1 MRCNVKEKREKEQIQ
16 CVNATLELPEDQI
29 IIWNLSTVILHLLF
43 SFKRRYSR
51 DRVKPI
57 ENAIERH
64 QIIGRM
70 VHTDGGDRRPS
81 EERRGRNGNASEEKP
96 LEREHDRRILD
107 LNPLEL
113 KRRPHTN
120 QKVGL
125 RAEKRRE
132 EREGQRVERRDQRGA
147 EEEGD
152 LSREEGEP
160 DAEEGAGLEAEG
172 IEDVGHHQAE
182 GEGGDHRRAAEV
194 EEEGGAGDEG
204 DGDAGVVR
212 EGGGSESG
220 RRFRRSGPPAGEIAG
235 AVAGAVRSR
244 GVGRRSIAV
253 GGGRG
258 GGEGRRAD
266 RGGDIRAEGPRLELR
281 RYHHLRRRRRA
292 VVRPEAAVARR
303 DATDRG

>member
-1 MRCNVKEKREKEQIQ
+1 MKEEREKDQIQ
-16 CVNATLELPEDQI
+16 RVNATLERPEDQI

-57 ENAIERH
+57 ENAIECH
-64 QIIGRM
+64 QIIRGI
-70 VHTDGGDRRPS
+70 VHPDCRDRRPS
-81 EERRGRNGNASEEKP
+81 EERRGRDGHASEEKP

-113 KRRPHTN
+113 KRRPHTD
-120 QKVGL
+120 QKVRLG
-125 RAEKRRE
+125 AEERRE
-132 EREGQRVERRDQRGA
+132 EREGQRIERRDQGGA

-172 IEDVGHHQAE
+172 IEDVGDHQAE

-204 DGDAGVVR
+204 DGDAGVVG
-212 EGGGSESG
+212 EGGGGEAG

-235 AVAGAVRSR
+235 AGAGAVGGG
-244 GVGRRSIAV
+244 GVGRRSVAV
-253 GGGRG
+253 GGGGGG

-266 RGGDIRAEGPRLELR
+266 GGGDVRAEGPRLELR
-281 RYHHLRRRRRA
+281 RHHLRRRRR
-292 VVRPEAAVARR
+292 RR
-303 DATDRG
+303 RRTV